1 MSDRELTLG
10 ATGPRMHTLARR
22 SGLAGFWRWWIG
34 QLAGIVPSGLS
45 NTLERRRM
53 RPVLVFEGQE
63 AVLWQPA
70 LARGRPAMKRA
81 ATIPLTGDPAT
92 VASAGR
98 SALLPSIRGKYGG
111 VRGAGGGPGVIV
123 ALSPR
128 DVLRKSVR
136 LPAAVEENLR
146 QVLAYDLD
154 RHTPFKPDELYF
166 DAVVVGRDAVRNEI
180 VVDLA
185 SARRTAI
192 DPAIK
197 HAGAWGA
204 TVLAVVPD
212 EPAQAA
218 SSQLNLLPPEVR
230 PLQTGW
236 QRWQIGLPLA
246 LLLVLAVA
254 AILIPLWQKRE
265 SAIALNALADQA
277 RSQAA
282 VSEAL
287 RQDLDAKAG
296 DYNAA
301 LMRKYAFPSPVQ
313 VIDDVARL
321 LPDDTWLTQFELKSV
336 ARGKDTQREV
346 LLRGETANAGRL
358 VGVFEESQ
366 LFTQA
371 APRSPTTK
379 IQPGPGEIFDLGAQL
394 KPLSAPP
401 AIALAA
407 ADKAPTPA
415 ATTPESKAAALA
427 PAGPARAPVPAGA
440 GAAPTPPPP
449 VSSQP
454 AQEASSRAPAGGLTP
469 PPPTVTPQPAPAA
482 QPRAPAALG
491 PPSAIDSA
499 APAGPPAKP

>member
-1 MSDRELTLG
+1 
-10 ATGPRMHTLARR
+10 MHTLARR

-70 LARGRPAMKRA
+70 LARGRPAMKRT

-123 ALSPR
+123 ALLPR

-146 QVLAYDLD
+146 QALAYDLD

-166 DAVVVGRDAVRNEI
+166 DAVVVGRDLVRNEI

-192 DPAIK
+192 DPAIT
-197 HAGAWGA
+197 HAAAWGA
-204 TVLAVVPD
+204 TVLAVVPE

-218 SSQLNLLPPEVR
+218 SSQLNLLPPDAR
-230 PLQTGW
+230 PLQSAW
-236 QRWQIGLPLA
+236 QRWQLWLPLA
-246 LLLVLAVA
+246 LLIVLAVA

-265 SAIALNALADQA
+265 SAIALNGLADQA

-287 RQDLDAKAG
+287 RQDLEVKAG
-296 DYNAA
+296 DYNFA
-301 LMRKYAFPSPVQ
+301 LMHKYAFPSIVQ
-313 VIDDVARL
+313 VIDDVSRL

-394 KPLSAPP
+394 KPLSAPR
-401 AIALAA
+401 AIALT
-407 ADKAPTPA
+407 APENAPAPPA
-415 ATTPESKAAALA
+415 ATPESA
-427 PAGPARAPVPAGA
+427 
-440 GAAPTPPPP
+440 T
-449 VSSQP
+449 
-454 AQEASSRAPAGGLTP
+454 
-469 PPPTVTPQPAPAA
+469 APAA
-482 QPRAPAALG
+482 PVVPSRAAASPPASPPAAPAVPPRAPASAAPA
-491 PPSAIDSA
+491 PPAAVDSA
-499 APAGPPAKP
+499 APSAPSAPQAKP

>member
-1 MSDRELTLG
+1 MFGRELTSE
-10 ATGPRMHTLARR
+10 ANGPRVHTFARR
-22 SGLAGFWRWWIG
+22 AGLAGFWRWWIG
-34 QLAGIVPSGLS
+34 QLAGFVPSSLS

-53 RPVLVFEGQE
+53 RPVLVFEAQE
-63 AVLWQPA
+63 AILWQPA
-70 LARGRPAMKRA
+70 LARGRPTMKRTA
-81 ATIPLTGDPAT
+81 AIPLTGEPAA

-111 VRGAGGGPGVIV
+111 VRGAGRAPGVIV

-146 QVLAYDLD
+146 QALAYDLD

-166 DAVVVGRDAVRNEI
+166 DAVVVGRDPVRNEI
-180 VVDLA
+180 LVDLA
-185 SARRTAI
+185 SALRTAI

-197 HAGAWGA
+197 QANAWGI

-212 EPAQAA
+212 GPAQAA
-218 SSQLNLLPPEVR
+218 SSQLNLLPPDAR
-230 PLQTGW
+230 PAQSAW
-236 QRWQIGLPLA
+236 QRWQMWLSLA
-246 LLLVLAVA
+246 LLVILAVA

-265 SAIALNALADQA
+265 SAIALNALAEQA

-287 RQDLDAKAG
+287 RQDLQAKAE
-296 DYNAA
+296 DYNFA
-301 LMRKYAFPSPVQ
+301 LMRKYAFPSTVQ
-313 VIDDVARL
+313 VIDEVSRL

-358 VGVFEESQ
+358 IGVFEESQ
-366 LFTQA
+366 FFAQA

-394 KPLSAPP
+394 KRLSAPP
-401 AIALAA
+401 AIALTAGES
-407 ADKAPTPA
+407 
-415 ATTPESKAAALA
+415 ATA
-427 PAGPARAPVPAGA
+427 
-440 GAAPTPPPP
+440 PPPP
-449 VSSQP
+449 AVEST
-454 AQEASSRAPAGGLTP
+454 APLA
-469 PPPTVTPQPAPAA
+469 PQVEP
-482 QPRAPAALG
+482 
-491 PPSAIDSA
+491 
-499 APAGPPAKP
+499 

>member
-1 MSDRELTLG
+1 MSDNELTLG
-10 ATGPRMHTLARR
+10 AKIGPRRHTFARR
-22 SGLAGFWRWWIG
+22 TGLAGFWRWWIG
-34 QLAGIVPSGLS
+34 QLAEIVPSGLS
-45 NTLERRRM
+45 NTLERRRL
-53 RPVLVFEGQE
+53 RPVLVFDAQE
-63 AVLWQPA
+63 AILWQPA
-70 LARGRPAMKRA
+70 LARGPPAMKRA
-81 ATIPLTGDPAT
+81 TAISLTDDPAR

-98 SALLPSIRGKYGG
+98 SALLSSLRGTYGG
-111 VRGAGGGPGVIV
+111 VRGAHGVIV

-197 HAGAWGA
+197 HAAAWGA

-212 EPAQAA
+212 DPAQAA
-218 SSQLNLLPPEVR
+218 SSQLNLLPPDAR
-230 PLQTGW
+230 PLQSAW

-246 LLLVLAVA
+246 LLIVLSVA
-254 AILIPLWQKRE
+254 AMLIPLWQKRE
-265 SAIALNALADQA
+265 SAIALNILADQA

-287 RQDLDAKAG
+287 RQDLEAKAG
-296 DYNAA
+296 DYNFA
-301 LMRKYAFPSPVQ
+301 LMRKYAFPSTMQ
-313 VIDDVARL
+313 VIDDVSRL

-394 KPLSAPP
+394 KRLSAPP
-401 AIALAA
+401 AIALTAA
-407 ADKAPTPA
+407 EKASA
-415 ATTPESKAAALA
+415 APSTTPESATA
-427 PAGPARAPVPAGA
+427 P
-440 GAAPTPPPP
+440 AAPT
-449 VSSQP
+449 
-454 AQEASSRAPAGGLTP
+454 ASSRAAATP
-469 PPPTVTPQPAPAA
+469 PASPPAAPAVP
-482 QPRAPAALG
+482 PRAPASAAPA
-491 PPSAIDSA
+491 PPVAVDSA
-499 APAGPPAKP
+499 APSAPQAKP